1 LIFRLHLSTVCAQL
15 LTLLRWSLIIL
26 PMAALVG
33 SACAAFLWA
42 LDAATRLRFEFPWLL
57 WGLPV
62 AGMMIG
68 WIYWKLG
75 RPAEAGNNLIVDQI
89 HEPGAGIP
97 RRMAPL
103 ILIATVVTHLF
114 GGSAG
119 REGTAVQM
127 GGSVASSIGKLF
139 RLDPAETRLML
150 MGGIAAGFG
159 AVFGTPIA
167 GAVFALEVLSVG
179 RIQYEAVLPCLIAA
193 LGGDWVCQAW
203 GIEHT
208 AYAIAIPASFHLD
221 PLLLGKVVMAG
232 VVFGLGGLLFAEL
245 THSVSG
251 LARRFCPLPWL
262 RPGIGGVLVIAL
274 VYAFGT
280 RDYLGLGILA
290 EGPGSVTIPALFE
303 AGNIHPWAW
312 ASKLLFTV
320 VTLGT
325 GYKGGEV
332 TPLFFIG
339 AALGNALSG
348 LLNAPTDLMAGLGFV
363 AIFAAAANTPLAC
376 ILMGIELF
384 GAGQTPYIAVA
395 CFVAYAFS
403 GHSGIYLAQRLA
415 IPKVSTGDF
424 GPDIALRQIRSAP
437 PAMQPFTR
445 ISFLSRPSSQPS
457 ATNDQERSPMT
468 FKHNVTAK
476 EVGMVRI
483 YLKPGEKRRGTG
495 KFASLFPKPLYR
507 ELVLAAKAAGIVN
520 AVAHHTHYGFS
531 NHGGIEHGNAE
542 IGNPDLTLCVELIG
556 SREQLESFCRHQGEN
571 LRNKVVVYKHIEHWH
586 ILGVEADA
594 GLPEAVAAT
603 A

>member
-1 LIFRLHLSTVCAQL
+1 MRLHLSTVWTQL
-15 LTLLRWSLIIL
+15 IALARWALIIL

-33 SACAAFLWA
+33 SACAVFLWA
-42 LDAATRLRFEFPWLL
+42 LDAATRLRFDHPWLL
-57 WGLPV
+57 WGLPP
-62 AGMMIG
+62 AGMAIG

-139 RLDPAETRLML
+139 RLDAAETRLML

-193 LGGDWVCQAW
+193 LLGDWICQAW

-208 AYAIAIPASFHLD
+208 AYTIALPANFHVD
-221 PLLLGKVVMAG
+221 PLLLGKVVIAG
-232 VVFGLGGLLFAEL
+232 IIFGLGGLLFAEL
-245 THSVSG
+245 THAVSG
-251 LARRFCPLPWL
+251 IAKRFIPQAWL
-262 RPGIGGVLVIAL
+262 RPGVGGALVIAL
-274 VYAFGT
+274 VYLFGT

-312 ASKLLFTV
+312 ASKLAFTV

-325 GYKGGEV
+325 GFKGGEV

-339 AALGNALSG
+339 AALGNALSS
-348 LLNAPTDLMAGLGFV
+348 LLHAPTDLMAGLGFV

-415 IPKVSTGDF
+415 VPKISTDEL
-424 GPDIALRQIRSAP
+424 GPDIALRQIRAVP
-437 PAMQPFTR
+437 TVARPLPALSFFSRNTR
-445 ISFLSRPSSQPS
+445 RPT
-457 ATNDQERSPMT
+457 AGNHQENHRMT
-468 FKHNVTAK
+468 FKHTVAAK

-483 YLKPGEKRRGTG
+483 YLKPGEKRRGG
-495 KFASLFPKPLYR
+495 GRLGGWLARPLYR

-531 NHGGIEHGNAE
+531 NHGGLEQTNSE
-542 IGNPDLTLCVELIG
+542 VGNPDLTLCVELIG
-556 SREQLESFCRHQGEN
+556 SREQLEAFCRQQGES
-571 LRNKVVVYKHIEHWH
+571 LRDKVVVYKQLEHWH
-586 ILGVEADA
+586 ILGTEA
-594 GLPEAVAAT
+594 GLDQPETMAAT